1 MAIPIYRLLACVIP
15 LQAAAMLAFAWSASR
30 PPSSRPLT
38 SPAAPAAQAPE
49 VHADRIL
56 VVKSEHS
63 LTLFAHGAVLRSY
76 KVALGRASGPKQQQ
90 GDNRTPE
97 GHYRIVG
104 HNAHSS
110 CHRALL
116 ISYPNADDRAHH
128 RTGGD
133 VEIHGLPNG
142 FGYIGSLHR
151 STDWTYGCIAVT
163 DAEMDEIYRL
173 VPDNTPIDIQ
183 P

>member
-1 MAIPIYRLLACVIP
+1 VPIPTFRILAAVIP
-15 LQAAAMLAFAWSASR
+15 LQIATMLGFAWYATLPSA
-30 PPSSRPLT
+30 PS
-38 SPAAPAAQAPE
+38 APTEQ
-49 VHADRIL
+49 ADRI
-56 VVKSEHS
+56 VVAKSLHT
-63 LTLFAHGAVLRSY
+63 LTLYSHGTVLHTYR
-76 KVALGRASGPKQQQ
+76 VALGRSTGAKQQQ

-97 GHYRIVG
+97 GHYQIDG
-104 HNAHSS
+104 HNARSS
-110 CHRALL
+110 CHLALH

-151 STDWTYGCIAVT
+151 TTDWTYGCIAVT
-163 DAEMDEIYRL
+163 DAEMEEIYRL
-173 VPDNTPIDIQ
+173 VPNGTPIDIQ

>member
-1 MAIPIYRLLACVIP
+1 MPPPIYRILACFIP
-15 LQAAAMLAFAWSASR
+15 VQLVTMLAFAHYATR
-30 PPSSRPLT
+30 PP
-38 SPAAPAAQAPE
+38 APDPSTAQAD
-49 VHADRIL
+49 HIL
-56 VVKSEHS
+56 VTKSDHT
-63 LTLFAHGAVLRSY
+63 LTLFAHGAVLRTY

-97 GHYRIVG
+97 GHYRIVS

-110 CHRALL
+110 CHLALH

-142 FGYIGSLHR
+142 FGYLGALHR
-151 STDWTYGCIAVT
+151 TTDWTYGCIAVT
-163 DAEMDEIYRL
+163 NPEMEEIYRL
-173 VPDNTPIDIQ
+173 VPDDTPIDIQ

>member
-1 MAIPIYRLLACVIP
+1 MAIPVYRLLACIVP
-15 LQAAAMLAFAWSASR
+15 VQAAAMLAFAWSAAR
-30 PPSSRPLT
+30 PPAPSPRP
-38 SPAAPAAQAPE
+38 AIE
-49 VHADRIL
+49 VHADH
-56 VVKSEHS
+56 VVVRKSDHM
-63 LTLFAHGAVLRSY
+63 LTLFAHGEVLHTYR
-76 KVALGRASGPKQQQ
+76 VALGRTSGAKQQQ

-97 GHYRIVG
+97 GHYQING

-110 CHRALL
+110 CHLALH
-116 ISYPNADDRAHH
+116 ISYPNADDKAHH

-151 STDWTYGCIAVT
+151 TTDWTYGCIAVT

-173 VPDNTPIDIQ
+173 VPDGTPIDIQ